1 MKKSLRIA
9 AATMLASTLAFNLN
23 TVGAQTWTHR
33 SVNQVKETL
42 ANNEDGL
49 YVIQWGDTLS
59 TIAEATGH
67 SVDQLANFNAI
78 ADADFIAAGSVLYF
92 DDANQTVTYVD
103 NATDQAYTY
112 DLVEETQAVA
122 EVTEAPVVEE
132 PVATE
137 PTYYVYET
145 PEWVETPA
153 VETTEAVV
161 EETTAAPVVD
171 ETEAVVE
178 ETTAAPVVEE
188 TEALVEETTAAPVV
202 EETEAVVEETTAA
215 PVVEETEALVE
226 ETTAA
231 PVVEETEALVEETTA
246 APVVEETEAIV
257 EETTAAPVVEE
268 TEAVVEE
275 TTTAPST
282 SGGQY
287 NEYGGIISDAK
298 EWIAMRE
305 SGGQYEIWNP
315 TQTYYGRYQLTAS
328 YLKGDYSRE
337 NQERVADE
345 YVLNRYGSWEA
356 ALVFWQAN
364 GWY

>member
-67 SVDQLANFNAI
+67 SVDQLTNFNAI
-78 ADADFIAAGSVLYF
+78 ADADFITAGSVLYF

-112 DLVEETQAVA
+112 DLVEETQVVA

-132 PVATE
+132 TVATE
-137 PTYYVYET
+137 PTYYVDET

-161 EETTAAPVVD
+161 EETTAAPVVE

-178 ETTAAPVVEE
+178 ETTVAPVVEE
-188 TEALVEETTAAPVV
+188 TEVLVEETTAAPVV

-215 PVVEETEALVE
+215 PVVEETEA
-226 ETTAA
+226 
-231 PVVEETEALVEETTA
+231 
-246 APVVEETEAIV
+246 
-257 EETTAAPVVEE
+257 
-268 TEAVVEE
+268 VVEE
-275 TTTAPST
+275 TTTAPAT

-328 YLKGDYSRE
+328 YLNGDFSRE
-337 NQERVADE
+337 NQERVADQ
-345 YVLNRYGSWEA
+345 YVLDRYGSWEA
-356 ALVFWQAN
+356 ALAFWQAN

>member
-112 DLVEETQAVA
+112 DLVEETQVVA

-132 PVATE
+132 TVATE
-137 PTYYVYET
+137 PTYYVDET

-153 VETTEAVV
+153 VETTEAFV
-161 EETTAAPVVD
+161 EETTAAPVVE
-171 ETEAVVE
+171 ETEALVEETTAAPVVEETEVLVE

-202 EETEAVVEETTAA
+202 EETEAV
-215 PVVEETEALVE
+215 
-226 ETTAA
+226 
-231 PVVEETEALVEETTA
+231 VEETTA

-315 TQTYYGRYQLTAS
+315 TQTYYGRYQLTKE

>member
-78 ADADFIAAGSVLYF
+78 ADADFITAGSVLYF

-112 DLVEETQAVA
+112 DLVEETQVVA

-132 PVATE
+132 TVATE
-137 PTYYVYET
+137 PTYYVDET

-161 EETTAAPVVD
+161 EETTV
-171 ETEAVVE
+171 
-178 ETTAAPVVEE
+178 APVVEE

-215 PVVEETEALVE
+215 PVVEETEA
-226 ETTAA
+226 
-231 PVVEETEALVEETTA
+231 
-246 APVVEETEAIV
+246 
-257 EETTAAPVVEE
+257 
-268 TEAVVEE
+268 VVEE
-275 TTTAPST
+275 TTTAPVT

-328 YLKGDYSRE
+328 YLNGDFSRE

>member
-42 ANNEDGL
+42 ASNEDGL

-92 DDANQTVTYVD
+92 DDANHTVTYVD

-112 DLVEETQAVA
+112 DLVEETQVVA

-132 PVATE
+132 TVVTE
-137 PTYYVYET
+137 PTYYVDET

-153 VETTEAVV
+153 VETTEA
-161 EETTAAPVVD
+161 
-171 ETEAVVE
+171 
-178 ETTAAPVVEE
+178 
-188 TEALVEETTAAPVV
+188 VV

-226 ETTAA
+226 ETTVA
-231 PVVEETEALVEETTA
+231 PVVEETEAVVEETTV
-246 APVVEETEAIV
+246 APVVEETEAVV
-257 EETTAAPVVEE
+257 EETTAVPVVEETEAVVEETTEAPVVEE

-275 TTTAPST
+275 TTTAPVT

-328 YLKGDYSRE
+328 YLNGDFSRE

-345 YVLNRYGSWEA
+345 YVINRYGSWEA

>member
-78 ADADFIAAGSVLYF
+78 ADADFITAGSVLYF

-112 DLVEETQAVA
+112 DLVEETQVVA

-132 PVATE
+132 TVATE
-137 PTYYVYET
+137 PTYYVDET

-153 VETTEAVV
+153 VET
-161 EETTAAPVVD
+161 
-171 ETEAVVE
+171 
-178 ETTAAPVVEE
+178 
-188 TEALVEETTAAPVV
+188 
-202 EETEAVVEETTAA
+202 TEAVVEETTAA

-246 APVVEETEAIV
+246 APVVEETEALVEETTAAPVVEETEAVVEETTAAPVVEETEAVV

-328 YLKGDYSRE
+328 YLNGDLSRE

-356 ALVFWQAN
+356 ALAFWQAN

>member
-78 ADADFIAAGSVLYF
+78 ADADFITAGSVLYF

-112 DLVEETQAVA
+112 DLVEETQVVA

-132 PVATE
+132 TVATE
-137 PTYYVYET
+137 PTYYVDET

-161 EETTAAPVVD
+161 EETTVAPVVE
-171 ETEAVVE
+171 ETEALVE

-215 PVVEETEALVE
+215 PVVEETEA
-226 ETTAA
+226 
-231 PVVEETEALVEETTA
+231 
-246 APVVEETEAIV
+246 
-257 EETTAAPVVEE
+257 
-268 TEAVVEE
+268 VVEE
-275 TTTAPST
+275 TTTAPVT

-328 YLKGDYSRE
+328 YLNGDFSRE

>member
-78 ADADFIAAGSVLYF
+78 ADADFITAGSVLYF

-112 DLVEETQAVA
+112 DLVEETQVVA

-132 PVATE
+132 TVATE
-137 PTYYVYET
+137 PTYYVDET

-161 EETTAAPVVD
+161 EETTV
-171 ETEAVVE
+171 
-178 ETTAAPVVEE
+178 APVVEE

-231 PVVEETEALVEETTA
+231 PVVEETEA
-246 APVVEETEAIV
+246 
-257 EETTAAPVVEE
+257 
-268 TEAVVEE
+268 VVEE
-275 TTTAPST
+275 TTTAPVT

-328 YLKGDYSRE
+328 YLNGDFSRE

>member
-78 ADADFIAAGSVLYF
+78 ADADFITAGSVLYF

-112 DLVEETQAVA
+112 DLVEETQVVA

-132 PVATE
+132 TVATE
-137 PTYYVYET
+137 PTYYVDET

-161 EETTAAPVVD
+161 EETTV
-171 ETEAVVE
+171 
-178 ETTAAPVVEE
+178 APVVEE
-188 TEALVEETTAAPVV
+188 TEALVEETTAAPVA
-202 EETEAVVEETTAA
+202 EETEAV
-215 PVVEETEALVE
+215 
-226 ETTAA
+226 
-231 PVVEETEALVEETTA
+231 
-246 APVVEETEAIV
+246 V

-275 TTTAPST
+275 TTTAPVT

-328 YLKGDYSRE
+328 YLNGDFSRE

>member
-33 SVNQVKETL
+33 SVDQVKETL

-59 TIAEATGH
+59 TIAEATRH

-132 PVATE
+132 
-137 PTYYVYET
+137 
-145 PEWVETPA
+145 
-153 VETTEAVV
+153 
-161 EETTAAPVVD
+161 TTAAPVVE
-171 ETEAVVE
+171 ETAALVE

-188 TEALVEETTAAPVV
+188 TEALVEETTAAPVVEETEALVEETNAAPVV

-231 PVVEETEALVEETTA
+231 PVVEETEAVAEETTA
-246 APVVEETEAIV
+246 APVVEETEAVV

-275 TTTAPST
+275 TTAAPVT

-328 YLKGDYSRE
+328 YLNGDFSRE

>member
-9 AATMLASTLAFNLN
+9 AATMLATTLAFNLN

-78 ADADFIAAGSVLYF
+78 ADADFITAGSVLYF

-112 DLVEETQAVA
+112 DLVEETQVVA
-122 EVTEAPVVEE
+122 EVTEAPDAEE
-132 PVATE
+132 TVATE
-137 PTYYVYET
+137 PTYYVDET

-153 VETTEAVV
+153 VET
-161 EETTAAPVVD
+161 
-171 ETEAVVE
+171 TEAVVE

-215 PVVEETEALVE
+215 PIVEETEAV
-226 ETTAA
+226 
-231 PVVEETEALVEETTA
+231 
-246 APVVEETEAIV
+246 V

-275 TTTAPST
+275 TTNAPAT

-328 YLKGDYSRE
+328 YLNGDFSRE

-356 ALVFWQAN
+356 ALAFWQAN

>member
-33 SVNQVKETL
+33 SVDQVKETL

-59 TIAEATGH
+59 TIAEATRH

-132 PVATE
+132 
-137 PTYYVYET
+137 
-145 PEWVETPA
+145 
-153 VETTEAVV
+153 
-161 EETTAAPVVD
+161 TTAAPVVE
-171 ETEAVVE
+171 ETAALVE

-188 TEALVEETTAAPVV
+188 TEALVEETNAAPVV

-231 PVVEETEALVEETTA
+231 PVVEETEAVAEETTA
-246 APVVEETEAIV
+246 APVVEETEAVV

-275 TTTAPST
+275 TTAAPVT

-328 YLKGDYSRE
+328 YLNGDFSRE

>member
-42 ANNEDGL
+42 ASNEDGL

-92 DDANQTVTYVD
+92 DDANHTVTYVD

-112 DLVEETQAVA
+112 DLVEETQVVA

-132 PVATE
+132 TVVTE
-137 PTYYVYET
+137 PTYYVDET

-161 EETTAAPVVD
+161 EETTAAPVV
-171 ETEAVVE
+171 
-178 ETTAAPVVEE
+178 EE
-188 TEALVEETTAAPVV
+188 TEALVEETTVAPVV

-215 PVVEETEALVE
+215 PVVEET
-226 ETTAA
+226 TTA
-231 PVVEETEALVEETTA
+231 PVVEETETV
-246 APVVEETEAIV
+246 V

-275 TTTAPST
+275 TTTAPVT

-328 YLKGDYSRE
+328 YLNGDFSRE

-345 YVLNRYGSWEA
+345 YVINRYGSWEA

>member
-78 ADADFIAAGSVLYF
+78 ADADFITAGSVLYF
-92 DDANQTVTYVD
+92 DDTNQTVTYVD

-112 DLVEETQAVA
+112 DLVEETQVVA

-132 PVATE
+132 TVATE
-137 PTYYVYET
+137 PTYYVDET
-145 PEWVETPA
+145 PEWVGTPA

-161 EETTAAPVVD
+161 EETTAAPVVE
-171 ETEAVVE
+171 ETEALVEETTAAPVAEETEALVE

-215 PVVEETEALVE
+215 P
-226 ETTAA
+226 
-231 PVVEETEALVEETTA
+231 
-246 APVVEETEAIV
+246 I
-257 EETTAAPVVEE
+257 VEE

-275 TTTAPST
+275 TTTAPAT
-282 SGGQY
+282 NGGQY

-328 YLKGDYSRE
+328 YLNGDFSRE

-356 ALVFWQAN
+356 ALAFWQAN